1 MTRQLSAGTERP
13 DDRPVPFAD
22 QQHGR
27 QDAAPVRRLGSMH
40 AGQAAASATFD
51 GTLLVTTPSGEQL
64 EVGATFDTGSD
75 TDAVSVKTATKLIGL
90 GCS

>member
-1 MTRQLSAGTERP
+1 
-13 DDRPVPFAD
+13 
-22 QQHGR
+22 
-27 QDAAPVRRLGSMH
+27 MH

-75 TDAVSVKTATKLIGL
+75 TDAVSVKTATKLIDQLAKGSPMQSPGNPTL
-90 GCS
+90 LSPKVD